1 MAFLKNNNIKK
12 LSVLYLRKPLHE
24 GDKPMKLLI
33 SNTMI
38 YHELNVV
45 LGRKKPIIS
54 GKEKG
59 RKHLKRLATNTFYD
73 WYS

>member
-1 MAFLKNNNIKK
+1 
-12 LSVLYLRKPLHE
+12 
-24 GDKPMKLLI
+24 MKLLI

-45 LGRKKPIIS
+45 LGRKKPIS

>member
-1 MAFLKNNNIKK
+1 
-12 LSVLYLRKPLHE
+12 
-24 GDKPMKLLI
+24 MKLLI

-73 WYS
+73 RYS